1 MSGIRRS
8 RPVESGAV
16 SMSDLREAATLP
28 AIPARLQV
36 RGVAGPA
43 TLALYTACISASA
56 FMLFLVEPM
65 VAKMLLPLVG
75 GAPAVWTAAVL
86 FFQAGLLA
94 GYGYAHGLARRL
106 SSRRQACVHLAVM
119 LLPLLVLPISVP
131 TGWTLP
137 AGASPVLSILSLLAL
152 IVGLPFFVVSAGS
165 PLLQRWFA
173 SSGHPHAADPYF
185 LYRASNLGSFAALV
199 VYPVLIE
206 PHLGLLA
213 QSRAWAA
220 GYVVLALL
228 TGACTLVLWRRA
240 AGDHFVENSA
250 PAVAPARP
258 TRPIAAARRSRWV
271 LLAAVPSLWML
282 AVTTYFTSIIRPMPL
297 LWVIPLALYLLS
309 LAIVFARRPVI
320 SQRLLVRAF
329 PFLALPLLAMILLQ
343 GAGPFWLL
351 AGLHFGTFFV
361 GALICH
367 GELARDRPG
376 REALTEFYLWLAIGG
391 AIGGALA
398 IAAPFVFSDLAEYPL
413 VVVGACFLRPALD
426 REKGTRA
433 RLLDLLLPIGMAALL
448 LLPLAALALTGILDR
463 LNRTPLTAVAQAS
476 DLVRVLVVFAVPA
489 VACVAFSHR
498 NIRFGLG
505 VAMIFLL
512 SFLPLGSQQSI
523 LYQTRDFFG
532 VHTVLTDPSG
542 SRHILMDGGTIHGI
556 QLTDLANRDEPSS
569 YYSRQGPLGDLFASL
584 DATDS
589 NARIGVVGLG
599 AGAVACYAKS
609 GQRWTFYEIDPAVEV
624 IARNPRLFTF
634 LRDCAPDNS
643 RVVIG
648 DGRLALAA
656 DTRARYDVLIIDAF
670 GGDAPPVHLLTREA
684 IQLYLGRLAPGGVLL
699 FNVSNKYLN
708 LTPVLANVGSDL
720 GLATCQRVDLAG
732 SPSSVAGGIFPSAWI
747 VMTRDGGDLK
757 GLASREGWSLT
768 RTDPSQPVWTDD
780 FSDVLNVTVFR

>member
-1 MSGIRRS
+1 M
-8 RPVESGAV
+8 
-16 SMSDLREAATLP
+16 P
-28 AIPARLQV
+28 APLVV
-36 RGVAGPA
+36 RDAAGPA
-43 TLALYTACISASA
+43 TLALYTACIFASA

-106 SSRRQACVHLAVM
+106 SSRRQAAVHLAVM

-131 TGWTLP
+131 LGWTLP
-137 AGASPVLSILSLLAL
+137 TGAGPVLSILSLLAV

-173 SSGHPHAADPYF
+173 STGHRHATDPYF

-199 VYPVLIE
+199 VYPAVIE

-213 QSRAWAA
+213 QSRVWAA

-240 AGDHFVENSA
+240 AGDQSGEHSP
-250 PAVAPARP
+250 PA
-258 TRPIAAARRSRWV
+258 IAAIAPPPPITVARRGRWV

-282 AVTTYFTSIIRPMPL
+282 AVTTYFTSIVRPMPL

-309 LAIVFARRPVI
+309 LAAVFARRPLI

-343 GAGPFWLL
+343 GGGPFWLL

-376 REALTEFYLWLAIGG
+376 REALTEFYLLLAIGG
-391 AIGGALA
+391 ALGGALA
-398 IAAPFVFSDLAEYPL
+398 IASPFVFSDLAEYPL
-413 VVVGACFLRPALD
+413 VVVSACFLRPALD
-426 REKGTRA
+426 HSNGKRD
-433 RLLDLLLPIGMAALL
+433 RLLDLLLPAAMAAIL
-448 LLPLAALALTGILDR
+448 LLPLAALAVTGVIDR

-476 DLVRVLVVFAVPA
+476 DLLRVLVVFAVPA
-489 VACVAFSHR
+489 VACIAFSHR
-498 NIRFGLG
+498 NVRFGLG

-532 VHTVLTDPSG
+532 VHTVLTDPGG

-556 QLTDLANRDEPSS
+556 QLTDPANRDEPSS
-569 YYSRQGPLGDLFASL
+569 YYSRQGPVGDLFASL
-584 DATDS
+584 DASDS
-589 NARIGVVGLG
+589 SARIGVIGLG
-599 AGAVACYAKS
+599 AGAVACYAKP
-609 GQRWTFYEIDPAVEV
+609 GQRWTFYEIDPAVEA
-624 IARNPRLFTF
+624 IARNPRLFSF
-634 LRDCAPDNS
+634 LHDCVPNNS

-656 DTRARYDVLIIDAF
+656 DTQARYDIIIIDAF

-684 IQLYLGRLAPGGVLL
+684 IQLYLSRLAPGGVLA
-699 FNVSNKYLN
+699 FNVSNKYVN
-708 LTPVLANVGSDL
+708 LTPILANAGSDL
-720 GLATCQRVDLAG
+720 GLATHQRVDLAG
-732 SPSSVAGGIFPSAWI
+732 TPSSIADGIFPSAWI
-747 VMTRDGGDLK
+747 VMARDGGDLQ
-757 GLASREGWSLT
+757 GLASRGGWAPP

-780 FSDVLNVTVFR
+780 FSDVLGVTVFR

>member
-1 MSGIRRS
+1 M
-8 RPVESGAV
+8 PDLTEAV
-16 SMSDLREAATLP
+16 ALP
-28 AIPARLQV
+28 AIPARPAV
-36 RGVAGPA
+36 RYMAGPA
-43 TLALYTACISASA
+43 TLALYTACIFASA

-75 GAPAVWTAAVL
+75 GAPSVWTAAVL

-106 SSRRQACVHLAVM
+106 GPRQQAAVHLAVM

-131 TGWTLP
+131 FGWTLP
-137 AGASPVLSILSLLAL
+137 TGASPVASILTLLAL
-152 IVGLPFFVVSAGS
+152 MVGLPFFVVSAGS

-173 SSGHPHAADPYF
+173 STGHPHAADPYF

-199 VYPVLIE
+199 VYPALIE

-220 GYVVLALL
+220 GYLVLALL
-228 TGACTLVLWRRA
+228 TGACTFVLWRRA
-240 AGDHFVENSA
+240 ARVESGEPA
-250 PAVAPARP
+250 PAASTPLAALRP
-258 TRPIAAARRSRWV
+258 LTAARRNRWI

-309 LAIVFARRPVI
+309 LAIVFARRPLV
-320 SQRLLVRAF
+320 SQVLLIRAF

-343 GAGPFWLL
+343 GNGPFWLL

-367 GELARDRPG
+367 GELAGDRPG

-391 AIGGALA
+391 ALGGALA
-398 IAAPFVFSDLAEYPL
+398 LAAPFLFNGLAEYPL
-413 VVVGACFLRPALD
+413 VIVGACFLRPALD
-426 REKGTRA
+426 RAGGRRA
-433 RLLDLLLPIGMAALL
+433 RLLDLLLPTGMAALL
-448 LLPLAALALTGILDR
+448 LLPLAALALSGVLEQ
-463 LNRTPLTAVAQAS
+463 LNRTPLTAVAQGS
-476 DLVRVLVVFAVPA
+476 DLLRVLVVFAVPA
-489 VACVAFSHR
+489 VACIAFSHR
-498 NIRFGLG
+498 NVRFGLG

-532 VHTVLTDPSG
+532 VHAVLADPAG

-556 QLTDLANRDEPSS
+556 QLTDPAKRDEPSA
-569 YYSRQGPLGDLFASL
+569 YYSRQGPVGDVFSSRAT
-584 DATDS
+584 TDS
-589 NARIGVVGLG
+589 AAQVGVIGLG
-599 AGAVACYAKS
+599 AGAVACYAKP
-609 GQRWTFYEIDPAVEV
+609 GQRWTFYEIDPAVET
-624 IARNPRLFTF
+624 IARDPRLFTF

-684 IQLYLGRLAPGGVLL
+684 IQLYLGRLAPGGALL
-699 FNVSNKYLN
+699 FNVSNKYVN
-708 LTPVLANVGSDL
+708 LTPVLANAGSDL
-720 GLATCQRVDLAG
+720 GLATYQRVDLAG
-732 SPSSVAGGIFPSAWI
+732 TPSSVAAGIFPSAWI
-747 VMTRDGGDLK
+747 VMTRDPGDLN
-757 GLASREGWSLT
+757 GLASRQGWSPT
-768 RTDPSQPVWTDD
+768 RTDPIQPVWTDD
-780 FSDVLNVTVFR
+780 FSDVLSVTVFR

>member
-1 MSGIRRS
+1 
-8 RPVESGAV
+8 
-16 SMSDLREAATLP
+16 MSDLTEAVALPAVSARLEARAAT
-28 AIPARLQV
+28 
-36 RGVAGPA
+36 GPA
-43 TLALYTACISASA
+43 TLALYTACIFASA

-75 GAPAVWTAAVL
+75 GAPSVWTAAVL

-106 SSRRQACVHLAVM
+106 SSRQQATVHLAVM
-119 LLPLLVLPISVP
+119 LLPLLVLPLSVP
-131 TGWTLP
+131 LGWTLP
-137 AGASPVLSILSLLAL
+137 AGASPVLPILSLLAL

-173 SSGHPHAADPYF
+173 STGHPHAADPYF
-185 LYRASNLGSFAALV
+185 LYRASNLGSFAALI
-199 VYPVLIE
+199 VYPALIE

-240 AGDHFVENSA
+240 AGDHLVENSA
-250 PAVAPARP
+250 PAVAPAGSP
-258 TRPIAAARRSRWV
+258 GPIAATRRGRWV

-309 LAIVFARRPVI
+309 LAVVFARRPLV
-320 SQRLLVRAF
+320 SQRLLIRAF

-343 GAGPFWLL
+343 GNGPFWLL

-367 GELARDRPG
+367 GELAGDRPG

-398 IAAPFVFSDLAEYPL
+398 LAAPFLFSGLAEYPL
-413 VVVGACFLRPALD
+413 VIVGACFLRPALD
-426 REKGTRA
+426 PGSGKRD
-433 RLLDLLLPIGMAALL
+433 RLLDLLLPLAMAAVL
-448 LLPLAALALTGILDR
+448 LLPLAALALSGVLSR

-476 DLVRVLVVFAVPA
+476 DLLRVLVVFAVPA
-489 VACVAFSHR
+489 VACIAFSHR
-498 NIRFGLG
+498 NVRFGLG
-505 VAMIFLL
+505 VATIFLL
-512 SFLPLGSQQSI
+512 SLLPLGSQQSI

-532 VHTVLTDPSG
+532 VHAVLTDPAG

-556 QLTDLANRDEPSS
+556 QLTDPANRDEPSS
-569 YYSRQGPLGDLFASL
+569 YYSRQGPVGDVFASRA
-584 DATDS
+584 ATDS
-589 NARIGVVGLG
+589 GARVGVIGLG
-599 AGAVACYAKS
+599 AGAVACYAKP
-609 GQRWTFYEIDPAVEV
+609 GQRWTFYEIDPAVET
-624 IARNPRLFTF
+624 IARDPRLFTF
-634 LRDCAPDNS
+634 LRDCAPANS

-656 DTRARYDVLIIDAF
+656 DAHARYDVVIIDAF

-699 FNVSNKYLN
+699 FNVSNKYVN

-720 GLATCQRVDLAG
+720 GLATYQRVDLAG
-732 SPSSVAGGIFPSAWI
+732 TPTGVATGIFPSAWI
-747 VMTRDGGDLK
+747 AMARDRGDLK
-757 GLASREGWSLT
+757 GLASREGWSPT
-768 RTDPSQPVWTDD
+768 RTDPSLPVWTDD
-780 FSDVLNVTVFR
+780 FSNVLSVTVFR